1 MAIPNIKRLEEAI
14 AEALGRSKRRNFKQS
29 VELIVVLRGLNL
41 KDPSSKIRE
50 TTFLPNP
57 ISKRVKICVVA
68 DGETAIKAK
77 EAGADRV
84 LTRTE
89 LQELAGDR
97 KSTKKIVEEHDWFL
111 IRTDL
116 MAQAG
121 RILGP
126 LLGPRGKIPVPVP
139 PNVDIASLIEK
150 YRSAVLLRIKNQ
162 PQIMCRI
169 GTEDMPAKKLAENA
183 HHILLT
189 LSHRLPEGE
198 RNIYRIYVKT
208 TMGPAIEVR

>member
-77 EAGADRV
+77 EAGVDTLVFDKNGFNGSGGKNSRSTTWAKRQDSCSCPTERRYSIVDR
-84 LTRTE
+84 E
-89 LQELAGDR
+89 IQIC
-97 KSTKKIVEEHDWFL
+97 ST
-111 IRTDL
+111 
-116 MAQAG
+116 
-121 RILGP
+121 
-126 LLGPRGKIPVPVP
+126 
-139 PNVDIASLIEK
+139 
-150 YRSAVLLRIKNQ
+150 IKN
-162 PQIMCRI
+162 
-169 GTEDMPAKKLAENA
+169 
-183 HHILLT
+183 
-189 LSHRLPEGE
+189 
-198 RNIYRIYVKT
+198 
-208 TMGPAIEVR
+208 